1 MAKDRMGPGGRRTSG
16 VVKKSDRRHSGTSYK
31 PFYIAIAAVVLAG
44 VAGLGY
50 ALTRPN
56 DDAAA
61 IIDPAAPLPAATG
74 QILGDTTAPVEIME
88 FADFQ
93 CPGCGQF
100 ATITGPDVK
109 TRLVDTKQ
117 AYLRFMHFPLGGIHR
132 NAWNAANAAECAGEQ
147 GRFWPMHDQIF
158 AGQPDWSEKRNPQSL
173 FAGYVRA
180 IGGDVSAWES
190 CYESRRMYPRI
201 QATLKEGERRMISQ
215 TPSFIIGRRRL
226 AGVRGYDHL
235 KAYVDSARAEASIPD
250 PAPVRR

>member
-1 MAKDRMGPGGRRTSG
+1 M
-16 VVKKSDRRHSGTSYK
+16 VKKSDRRHANTSYK
-31 PFYIAIAAVVLAG
+31 PFYIAVAAVVIVG
-44 VAGLGY
+44 IAGLGY
-50 ALTRPN
+50 ALTRPQT
-56 DDAAA
+56 DAVTT
-61 IIDPAAPLPAATG
+61 IDPGAPLPPATG
-74 QILGDTTAPVEIME
+74 QILGDTTAPVQIIE

-117 AYLRFMHFPLGGIHR
+117 AYVRFMHFPLAGIHR

-147 GRFWPMHDQIF
+147 GKFWPMHDQIF

-173 FAGYVRA
+173 FAGYVTA
-180 IGGDVSAWES
+180 IGGDKSAWES

-201 QATLKEGERRMISQ
+201 QATLKEGERRMVAQ
-215 TPSFIIGRRRL
+215 TPTFIVGRRML

-235 KAYVDSARAEASIPD
+235 KAYVDSAAAEAMIPELKAASK
-250 PAPVRR
+250 AP